1 MKKTFL
7 VLMFMTLIML
17 ATALSLSWWNNS
29 SESHRKAEYEK
40 AKQEFLERTLK
51 QRRKNLSP
59 TAKAVSGYLK
69 AKIVGTTTEER
80 LGQ

>member
-7 VLMFMTLIML
+7 VLMFITSIML
-17 ATALSLSWWNNS
+17 ATALSLSWWNSS
-29 SESHRKAEYEK
+29 SESRREAKYEK
-40 AKQEFLERTLK
+40 AKQIFLERTL
-51 QRRKNLSP
+51 QNRREKLSP

-69 AKIVGTTTEER
+69 QKIVGTTSEQR